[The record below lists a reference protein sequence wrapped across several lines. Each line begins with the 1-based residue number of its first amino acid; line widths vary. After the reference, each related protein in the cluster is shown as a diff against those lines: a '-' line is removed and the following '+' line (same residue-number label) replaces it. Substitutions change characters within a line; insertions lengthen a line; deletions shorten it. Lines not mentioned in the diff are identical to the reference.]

1 MEQFDKDEKLFQK
14 TNPKK
19 KSNVKFLLI
28 GALST
33 IILVILY
40 FLLKLI
46 KNKKESKEKENEND
60 YSKYYFINYFFY

>member
-1 MEQFDKDEKLFQK
+1 MEQFDKDEKLFQEN
-14 TNPKK
+14 NPKK